1 MKKIILCSV
10 FSIIL
15 LVLIINS
22 SKDVRSIGEEANP
35 IREGDSIV
43 GMNYVITIGDDVK
56 KNELDINTSIISSVL
71 HYKDINS
78 INDFFIDL
86 KINNKSKYNYLI
98 KNIVITDR
106 YGVINKKVK
115 YKKNK
120 KKNYI
125 SINLNKDD
133 LYQFTNNNSIRI
145 ELKK

>member
-22 SKDVRSIGEEANP
+22 SKDIRSIGEEANP